1 MNEVASNSKLSEIT
15 MPLGVSDT
23 GGGEATLKGM
33 STSGSASVDVVD
45 EDEDR
50 SQLLFAIM
58 AFFFAN
64 NLIRSRCS
72 REKSPAGDGSK
83 VDTGN

>member
-72 REKSPAGDGSK
+72 GEKSPADDGSE